1 MGLADR
7 LAAGTTVVV
16 LGTSLLVGGGSLLW
30 ISRAQGEWPV
40 GLVVAQVGLTC
51 VAMLGAHGVVR
62 QVTMPVLTR
71 LRRLARDIRNVA
83 SSQDPREIAPPP
95 DEEAGSLARAVNH
108 LLQSVRA
115 EREEIRRQSLERR
128 LVLEMSSQGILV
140 VDGDEGRIRYAN
152 PFFRR
157 VLTLR
162 GAPEGRLPIEA
173 IPVAEI
179 QEAVDH
185 VLGGDPSVELHAAT
199 GTRDLLVRA
208 VRLET
213 GDVLVMVDDV
223 TEFRDAERSRA
234 DFVANVSHELRTPV
248 SAIMGYAETMLA
260 DRERIPD
267 DLVPLLETIDRNAR
281 RLRDLFEDLLR
292 LHRIEARKRAFPL
305 RRMALLPVLEGAV
318 VSAADNAARKGQEFR
333 LECDPGLEASINPE
347 ALGTIVGNLASNASN
362 YTHDGG
368 TIVVRARRDGPDTVI
383 DVVDNGIGIA
393 PAHHERVFERFFR
406 VDEARSR
413 KAGGTG
419 LGLAIVK
426 HLALA
431 TGMRVTLESEPGRG
445 STFSIRIPGGGREA

>member
-7 LAAGTTVVV
+7 LALGTTVVV
-16 LGTSLLVGGGSLLW
+16 LGTSLLVGGGSLWW
-30 ISRAQGEWPV
+30 ISRVHGEWPV

-51 VAMLGAHGVVR
+51 VAMLGSHAIVR
-62 QVTMPVLTR
+62 QVTLPVLTR

-83 SSQDPREIAPPP
+83 STQDPREIEPPP

-108 LLQSVRA
+108 LLRSVRG

-128 LVLEMSSQGILV
+128 SVLEMSSQGILV
-140 VDGDEGRIRYAN
+140 VDGEEGRILYAN

-179 QEAVDH
+179 QEAVDA
-185 VLGGDPSVELHAAT
+185 VLGGDTTAELQAAT
-199 GTRDLLVRA
+199 GTRDLVVRA

-213 GDVLVMVDDV
+213 GDVLAMVDDV

-248 SAIMGYAETMLA
+248 SAIMGYAETVLS
-260 DRERIPD
+260 DRDRIPD

-305 RRMALLPVLEGAV
+305 RRTRLLPILQEAV
-318 VSAADNAARKGQEFR
+318 VSPADNAARKGQDFR
-333 LECDPGLEASINPE
+333 LECSPELEASINAE
-347 ALGTIVGNLASNASN
+347 ALSTIVGNLAGNASD

-368 TIVVRARRDGPDTVI
+368 SIVVRARPLGEDVVI
-383 DVVDNGIGIA
+383 DVIDDGIGIP

-413 KAGGTG
+413 RAGGTG

-431 TGMRVTLESEPGRG
+431 TGMRISVESEPGRG
-445 STFSIRIPGGGREA
+445 STFSIRIPGGGRQP